1 MHEGARGGSVLW
13 LDCQAGIAG
22 DMLVAAL
29 IDAAED
35 SEAAE
40 RAVRDMLGSLPFGGF
55 SVRVRRVAK
64 SGISCMDF
72 DVELDEVHENHDHD
86 MEYLHGSRDHASHDH
101 DHDHE
106 HDHGRG
112 HGHRGP
118 AEVAAIID
126 GARMTDRARRI
137 ARRAFDILARAEAE
151 AHGVPLEQVHFHEV
165 GAIDSIVDV
174 LSAAVL
180 VDRLDIRGAVVPV
193 LMEGGGTIRCQHGVI
208 PVPVPATL
216 NICRAHR
223 LPLGSCDVEG
233 ELVTPTGA
241 ALVAALD
248 PAFELPARY
257 AVRRVGLGAG
267 KRSYSRPS
275 IVRAVLIDPLDGE
288 AAPLPEEVTAPADM
302 VLLACDIDDATA
314 EQLGYAAERLTAA
327 GAREVHWVPIYAKK
341 GRPAYQLQVLCLP
354 REVPAMEEIIFLE
367 TPTLGIR
374 RTAVSRTVLARERV
388 TVYTPYGP
396 VAVKRAFLP
405 DGTVRDKPEYEDCAK
420 LARMHGIP
428 LQVVARAAWSAAA
441 QEVAPRPGTI
451 APDGSDAVS
460 HM

>member
-1 MHEGARGGSVLW
+1 M
-13 LDCQAGIAG
+13 
-22 DMLVAAL
+22 
-29 IDAAED
+29 
-35 SEAAE
+35 
-40 RAVRDMLGSLPFGGF
+40 
-55 SVRVRRVAK
+55 
-64 SGISCMDF
+64 
-72 DVELDEVHENHDHD
+72 
-86 MEYLHGSRDHASHDH
+86 
-101 DHDHE
+101 
-106 HDHGRG
+106 
-112 HGHRGP
+112 
-118 AEVAAIID
+118 
-126 GARMTDRARRI
+126 
-137 ARRAFDILARAEAE
+137 
-151 AHGVPLEQVHFHEV
+151 HFHEV

-174 LSAAVL
+174 LSASVL
-180 VDRLDIRGAVVPV
+180 VDRLGIRGAVVPV
-193 LMEGGGTIRCQHGVI
+193 LMEGSGTIRCQHGVI

-267 KRSYSRPS
+267 KRTYSRPS

-288 AAPLPEEVTAPADM
+288 AAPLAEEVIAPADM

-314 EQLGYAAERLTAA
+314 EQLGYTAERLTAA

-374 RTAVSRTVLARERV
+374 RTAVGRTVLARERV
-388 TVYTPYGP
+388 TVHTPY
-396 VAVKRAFLP
+396 LS
-405 DGTVRDKPEYEDCAK
+405 
-420 LARMHGIP
+420 LIHI
-428 LQVVARAAWSAAA
+428 
-441 QEVAPRPGTI
+441 
-451 APDGSDAVS
+451 
-460 HM
+460 